1 MMNSIIGLLLIILF
15 GAAVLMAGVL
25 FFRDSGTSI
34 KSTFSEGLAWGVG
47 FFLLMSVQV
56 VAIAAIS

>member
-1 MMNSIIGLLLIILF
+1 MMNSIFGLLLIILF
-15 GAAVLMAGVL
+15 GSAVLMAGILVC
-25 FFRDSGTSI
+25 RESGKSI
-34 KSTFSEGLAWGVG
+34 KSTLSESLAWGVG

>member
-15 GAAVLMAGVL
+15 GAVVLMAGILVC
-25 FFRDSGTSI
+25 RESGKSI
-34 KSTFSEGLAWGVG
+34 KSTLSECLAWGVG

-56 VAIAAIS
+56 AAIAAIS